1 MDLNLQLQQILP
13 AERIKTR
20 LIDRYAFA
28 SDASHFYLVPKAI
41 VMPINT
47 AEIQQLFAFSRKNNI
62 NLTFRAGGTSLS
74 GQAVTDGILVDLSR
88 HWRSIKPENEGK
100 TVRVEPAVIGANVN
114 VALKKY
120 GRKMGPD
127 PASITAAMMGGIL
140 SNNSSGMCCGVQH
153 NSYHTL
159 KFIKF
164 ILPNGNQFST
174 ENKDDY
180 QRFLV
185 EEKGIANGIKSLQKS
200 VLINADLMQLI
211 RAKYKQKNTTG
222 YGLNAFLDY
231 EHPLD
236 ILAHLLIGAEGTL
249 GFIAEAVLET
259 LPDLP
264 HKITGMLYFKNPEL
278 ACNSIEALTKA
289 GAEALEFMDRP
300 ALRSVENRADVAPIL
315 KTLPDDAA
323 AILCEFQSDT
333 EGSLFEKFEKAKIVI
348 GDLDLL
354 ETANFTQNAYEQAV
368 FWKIRKGMYP
378 SVASVRASGTATMLE
393 DLTFPVDRLGEAI
406 VDVQQLFKQFN
417 YADGIIFGH
426 AKDGNLHFCISQD
439 FSTEKEINRFKS
451 FNDALFSLVLNKY
464 KGALK
469 AEHGT
474 GRAVAPYVEA
484 EWGSAGFAI
493 MKALK
498 TLIDPNYLLNPDV
511 IITQD
516 KNLHLSNLKI
526 MPVVEEEVDK
536 CVECGYCER
545 RCPSRD
551 FTMTPRQR
559 IGIRRALKRLESD
572 NQAKIH
578 KEILYDFQFDG
589 MDTCAVDG
597 MCATDCP
604 VDINTGELIKR
615 LRRENHSNSANK
627 TAVFVAKNFK
637 FLEGSAR
644 FALKSG
650 FVFNGIFG
658 QNFMKNL
665 TLNIKRIAP
674 EFPLWTAE
682 IGRPPSLLIKNYE
695 LKIKNSS
702 NLESAKNV
710 AENVRETLKV
720 SRTSEASEST
730 SESKVIYFSSC
741 ISRMMGGDIFETFNS
756 VCQKANVKLL
766 TTNELSGVCCGQI
779 FSSKG
784 FLEAYKLTV
793 NATMEKMWLYTEGG
807 KIPIVMDVT
816 SCTHSFQTSRPY
828 LREENKLRFDALR
841 IMDSIDFAA
850 DVLLPRLTIL
860 NKKKSIVFHPVCSVS
875 KMGLLPKIQK
885 IGKAC
890 AEHAE
895 IPIFSGC
902 CGMAGDRGFYY
913 PKLTEMAT
921 KIEANEV
928 NQAVY
933 DGYYSSAK
941 PCEMSLTAAV
951 GKPYSSVLK
960 LLDEVS

>member
-1 MDLNLQLQQILP
+1 MDLNLKLQQILP
-13 AERIKTR
+13 ADRIRTR
-20 LIDRYAFA
+20 LIDRYALA
-28 SDASHFYLVPKAI
+28 SDASHFYLVPQAV
-41 VMPINT
+41 VMPIST
-47 AEIQQLFAFSRKNNI
+47 KEIQDLFAFSREHLI

-88 HWRSIKPENEGK
+88 HWRGIKPENEGK
-100 TVRVEPAVIGANVN
+100 TVRVEPAVIGGNVN
-114 VALKKY
+114 VSLKKY

-140 SNNSSGMCCGVQH
+140 SNNSSGMCCGVKH
-153 NSYHTL
+153 NSYHTM
-159 KFIKF
+159 KYITF
-164 ILPNGNQFST
+164 ILPNGLMFST
-174 ENKDDY
+174 EKQSDY
-180 QRFLV
+180 TRFETEAKNIAEGIKILRGEVLNNTELV
-185 EEKGIANGIKSLQKS
+185 E
-200 VLINADLMQLI
+200 VI

-222 YGLNAFLDY
+222 YSLNAFLDY

-236 ILAHLLIGAEGTL
+236 IFAHLLIGAEGTL
-249 GFIAEAVLET
+249 AFISEAVLET

-278 ACNSIEALTKA
+278 ACQSIGALTDA

-300 ALRSVENRADVAPIL
+300 ALRSVENRADVPSVL

-333 EGSLFEKFEKAKIVI
+333 EGGLLEKFNQAKTVI
-348 GDLDLL
+348 HGLDLL
-354 ETANFTQNAYEQAV
+354 ETPNFTQNAYEQAV

-393 DLTFPVDRLGEAI
+393 DLTFPVARLGAAI
-406 VDVQQLFKQFN
+406 VDVQLLFKK
-417 YADGIIFGH
+417 YGYTDGIIFGH

-439 FSTEKEINRFKS
+439 FSTEKEIERFKQ
-451 FNDALFSLVLNKY
+451 FNDNLFSLVLKKY
-464 KGALK
+464 NGALK

-484 EWGSAGFAI
+484 EWGSAAYEI
-493 MKALK
+493 MKELK
-498 TLIDPNYLLNPDV
+498 NLVDPDALLNPDV

-516 KNLHLSNLKI
+516 KNTHLSHLKI

-559 IGIRRALKRLESD
+559 IGIRRALKRLASD
-572 NQAKIH
+572 NQIKTH
-578 KEILYDFQFDG
+578 DEILKDYQFDG

-615 LRRENHSNSANK
+615 LRRENHSSAANK
-627 TAVFVAKNFK
+627 RAVFVAKNFK
-637 FLEGSAR
+637 ILEGSAR
-644 FALKSG
+644 FALNSG
-650 FVFNGIFG
+650 FVFNKVLG

-665 TLNIKRIAP
+665 TLNIKKVVP

-682 IGRPPSLLIKNYE
+682 IGRPPSLKGG
-695 LKIKNSS
+695 
-702 NLESAKNV
+702 A
-710 AENVRETLKV
+710 TLK
-720 SRTSEASEST
+720 SRYVQESQT
-730 SESKVIYFSSC
+730 KALEESKVLYFSSC
-741 ISRMMGGDIFETFNS
+741 ISRMMGGDIFDTFNS

-766 TTNELSGVCCGQI
+766 TTNGLSGVCCGQI

-784 FLEAYKLTV
+784 FLDAYKLTA

-807 KIPIVMDVT
+807 QIPIVMDVT

-828 LREENKLRFDALR
+828 LNEENKTRFDKLR

-850 DVLLPRLTIL
+850 DVLLPRLTIK
-860 NKKKSIVFHPVCSVS
+860 NKKQRIVFHPVCSVT

-890 AEHAE
+890 AEHPE
-895 IPIFSGC
+895 IPTFAGC

-913 PKLTEMAT
+913 PKLTAAAT
-921 KIEANEV
+921 KIEAQEV
-928 NQAVY
+928 NETTY

-951 GKPYSSVLK
+951 GQSYESVLK

>member
-1 MDLNLQLQQILP
+1 MDLNQQLQQILP

-28 SDASHFYLVPKAI
+28 SDASHFYLVPKAV

-47 AEIQQLFAFSRKNNI
+47 VEIQQLFTFSRKNKI

-88 HWRSIKPENEGK
+88 HWRSIKAENNGK
-100 TVRVEPAVIGANVN
+100 TVRVEPAVIGGNVN
-114 VALKKY
+114 VSLKKY

-127 PASITAAMMGGIL
+127 PASINAAMMGGIL
-140 SNNSSGMCCGVQH
+140 SNNSSGMCCGVLH

-159 KFIKF
+159 KYLTF

-174 ENKDDY
+174 EKKEDY
-180 QRFLV
+180 DRFLI
-185 EEKGIANGIKSLQKS
+185 EEKNIAEGIKILRGS
-200 VLINADLMQLI
+200 VVNNAALTQLI

-264 HKITGMLYFKNPEL
+264 HKITGILYFKNPET
-278 ACNSIEALTKA
+278 ACNAIGALTEA

-300 ALRSVENRADVAPIL
+300 ALRSVENRADVPPIL

-333 EGSLFEKFEKAKIVI
+333 EGGLLEKFDKAKTII
-348 GDLDLL
+348 AHLNLL

-406 VDVQQLFKQFN
+406 VDVQSLFKEFN
-417 YADGIIFGH
+417 YPDGIIFGH

-439 FSTEKEINRFKS
+439 FSTEKEINRFKL
-451 FNDALFSLVLNKY
+451 FNDALFSLVLDKY

-484 EWGSAGFAI
+484 EWGSAAFEI
-493 MKALK
+493 MKQLK
-498 TLIDPNYLLNPDV
+498 TLIDPDYLLNPDV
-511 IITQD
+511 IITKD
-516 KNLHLSNLKI
+516 KNVHLSNLKI
-526 MPVVEEEVDK
+526 MPVVESEVDK

-559 IGIRRALKRLESD
+559 IGIRRALKRLETD
-572 NQAKIH
+572 NQKETH
-578 KEILYDFQFDG
+578 KEILKDYQFDG

-615 LRRENHSNSANK
+615 LRRENHSTAANK

-637 FLEGSAR
+637 LMEGSAR
-644 FALKSG
+644 FSLKSG
-650 FVFNGIFG
+650 FVFNAILG

-665 TLNIKRIAP
+665 TSTIKKIAP
-674 EFPLWTAE
+674 EFPSWTDE
-682 IGRPPSLLIKNYE
+682 IGRPPSL
-695 LKIKNSS
+695 KIK
-702 NLESAKNV
+702 ANV
-710 AENVRETLKV
+710 PFKV
-720 SRTSEASEST
+720 ARTTEMP
-730 SESKVIYFSSC
+730 ESKVVYFSSC
-741 ISRMMGGDIFETFNS
+741 ISRMMGGDIFETFHS

-766 TTNELSGVCCGQI
+766 AINDLSGVCCGQI

-784 FLEAYKLTV
+784 FLEAYTLTV
-793 NATMEKMWLYTEGG
+793 NATVEKIWGYTEGG
-807 KIPIVMDVT
+807 KIPVIMDVT
-816 SCTHSFQTSRPY
+816 SCTHSFQTSRSY
-828 LREENKLRFDALR
+828 LSDDNKIRFDALK

-850 DVLLPRLTIL
+850 DVLLPRLTIK
-860 NKKKSIVFHPVCSVS
+860 NKKKLIVFHPVCSVS

-890 AEHAE
+890 ADKAD
-895 IPIFSGC
+895 IPEFAGC

-913 PKLTEMAT
+913 PKLTAAAT
-921 KIEANEV
+921 KIEAHEV
-928 NQAVY
+928 NQTAY

-941 PCEMSLTAAV
+941 PCEMSLSAAV
-951 GKPYSSVLK
+951 GKSYESVLK
-960 LLDEVS
+960 LLDDVS

>member
-1 MDLNLQLQQILP
+1 
-13 AERIKTR
+13 
-20 LIDRYAFA
+20 
-28 SDASHFYLVPKAI
+28 
-41 VMPINT
+41 
-47 AEIQQLFAFSRKNNI
+47 
-62 NLTFRAGGTSLS
+62 
-74 GQAVTDGILVDLSR
+74 LSR
-88 HWRSIKPENEGK
+88 HWRGIKPENEGK
-100 TVRVEPAVIGANVN
+100 TVRVEPAVIGGNVN
-114 VALKKY
+114 VSLKKY

-140 SNNSSGMCCGVQH
+140 SNNSSGMCCGVKH
-153 NSYHTL
+153 NSYHTM
-159 KFIKF
+159 KYITF
-164 ILPNGNQFST
+164 ILPNGLMFST
-174 ENKDDY
+174 EKQSDY
-180 QRFLV
+180 TRFETEAKNIAEGIKILRGEVLNNTELV
-185 EEKGIANGIKSLQKS
+185 E
-200 VLINADLMQLI
+200 VI

-222 YGLNAFLDY
+222 YSLNAFLDY

-236 ILAHLLIGAEGTL
+236 IFAHLLIGAEGTL
-249 GFIAEAVLET
+249 AFISEAVLET

-278 ACNSIEALTKA
+278 ACQSIGALTDA

-300 ALRSVENRADVAPIL
+300 ALRSVENRADVPSVL

-333 EGSLFEKFEKAKIVI
+333 EGGLLEKFNQAKTVI
-348 GDLDLL
+348 HGLDLL
-354 ETANFTQNAYEQAV
+354 ETPNFTQNAYEQAV

-393 DLTFPVDRLGEAI
+393 DLTFPVARLGAAI
-406 VDVQQLFKQFN
+406 VDVQLLFKK
-417 YADGIIFGH
+417 YGYTDGIIFGH

-439 FSTEKEINRFKS
+439 FSTEKEIERFKQ
-451 FNDALFSLVLNKY
+451 FNDNLFSLVLKKY
-464 KGALK
+464 NGALK

-484 EWGSAGFAI
+484 EWGSAAYEI
-493 MKALK
+493 MKELK
-498 TLIDPNYLLNPDV
+498 NLVDPDALLNPDV

-516 KNLHLSNLKI
+516 KNTHLSHLKI

-559 IGIRRALKRLESD
+559 IGIRRALKRLASD
-572 NQAKIH
+572 NQIKTH
-578 KEILYDFQFDG
+578 DEILKDYQFDG

-615 LRRENHSNSANK
+615 LRRENHSSAANK
-627 TAVFVAKNFK
+627 RAVFVAKNFK
-637 FLEGSAR
+637 ILEGSAR
-644 FALKSG
+644 FALNSG
-650 FVFNGIFG
+650 FVFNKVLG

-665 TLNIKRIAP
+665 TLNIKKVVP

-682 IGRPPSLLIKNYE
+682 IGQPPSLKGG
-695 LKIKNSS
+695 
-702 NLESAKNV
+702 A
-710 AENVRETLKV
+710 TLK
-720 SRTSEASEST
+720 SRYVQESQT
-730 SESKVIYFSSC
+730 RALEESKVLYFSSC
-741 ISRMMGGDIFETFNS
+741 ISRMMGGDIFDTFNS

-766 TTNELSGVCCGQI
+766 TTNDLSGVCCGQI

-784 FLEAYKLTV
+784 FLDAYKLTA
-793 NATMEKMWLYTEGG
+793 NATMDKMWLYTEGG
-807 KIPIVMDVT
+807 QIPIVMDVT

-828 LREENKLRFDALR
+828 LNDENKTRFDKLK

-850 DVLLPRLTIL
+850 DVLLPRLTI
-860 NKKKSIVFHPVCSVS
+860 KKKKQRIVFHPVCSVT

-890 AEHAE
+890 AEIAD
-895 IPIFSGC
+895 IPIFTGC

-913 PKLTEMAT
+913 PKLTAAAT
-921 KIEANEV
+921 KIEAQEV
-928 NQAVY
+928 NESTY

-941 PCEMSLTAAV
+941 PCEMSLSAAV
-951 GKPYSSVLK
+951 GQSYESVLK